1 MAWNEITNIYEV
13 DSFEVKLQRCLDTYN
28 QLTNSNYT
36 LDEITNA
43 SLQGRGSGI
52 HAVLYTFLQML
63 TSVESGILDIE
74 AKLIRFIIDSQS
86 QINRPLQMKDNIKS
100 KMLQDGLEVVLL
112 DNRDNKI
119 TNATPTLDKGLW
131 IITKGVIPE
140 DKLIKFADNLQGIVA
155 GVEMNGDKNV
165 SRTLLNNQTQVYRY
179 TEASREDT
187 FMVKLRYTI
196 EQTYTTQASIDGR
209 LQAEFLNAFNST
221 YKIGNDFNIKL
232 LEKYLYPLFPELAY
246 LEIQHSVNALD
257 YELGV
262 YEVPYNK
269 YLELIL
275 GDILVEEI

>member
-1 MAWNEITNIYEV
+1 MAWNETTNIYEV

-52 HAVLYTFLQML
+52 HSVMYTFLQML
-63 TSVESGILDIE
+63 TFVESGILDIE
-74 AKLIRFIIDSQS
+74 AKLIRFIIDSQA
-86 QINRPLQMKDNIKS
+86 QINRPLQMKDNIKL
-100 KMLQDGLEVVLL
+100 KMLEDGLDVVLL

-119 TNATPTLDKGLW
+119 TNATPTLAKGLW

-155 GVEMNGDKNV
+155 GVEMNGDKSV
-165 SRTLLNNQTQVYRY
+165 SRTLLNNQVQTYRY
-179 TEASREDT
+179 TEATKEDT
-187 FMVKLRYTI
+187 FKVKLRYTI

-221 YKIGNDFNIKL
+221 YKIGNDFNIRL

-246 LEIQHSVNALD
+246 LEIQHSVNASN